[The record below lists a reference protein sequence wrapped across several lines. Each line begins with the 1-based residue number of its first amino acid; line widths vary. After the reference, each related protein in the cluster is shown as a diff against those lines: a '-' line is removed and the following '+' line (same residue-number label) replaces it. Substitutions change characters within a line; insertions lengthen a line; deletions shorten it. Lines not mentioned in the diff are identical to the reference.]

1 MLTPE
6 TTAKTEGP
14 LLGASSIL
22 GINDSLLNNNTSIT
36 KKNNFL
42 STERPIKK
50 LSNYI
55 SLESKNLFLERNKS
69 ALQDYEKFLKITKN
83 NTVKSKNSKNN
94 FLEHYYKYPYKD
106 NPKLIIGSYNTKI
119 LGNNDISLNKKY
131 KVDII
136 GVDEGYIHLPTSHN
150 NEFSKILNIKD
161 SINLEHDKN
170 IKEDLTIPKI
180 KNYKNKSV
188 LKLNNNKINFSH
200 ELLKKKLN
208 KKKHKVNLALL
219 DKGEEFI
226 SKIGLVQDENGQL
239 NKNKNNLEKIKENFE
254 EQNNFIYEIK
264 KLENWDFEHCQKDAL
279 KKYLSKENI
288 SNILK
293 KPENSQMK
301 WYLDMKNDKKQLKLM
316 NRNKHLKEF
325 FMKIEEEQ
333 KAIFLQSFS
342 VNKKA
347 FNFDIFEND
356 INEVGLDKKEEKIQ
370 IRQIQFYKDVMKE
383 KFKIEEMFHNELTN
397 CAEEVHFTRIK
408 KKKTMIKL
416 FEISQKKNEVYK
428 EEQNIKKI
436 FQRNMGKMNE
446 YNDVLS
452 ILSKVA
458 LEKEK
463 QKNKNKNKNDS
474 NEKSKSPKREKKNSP
489 MKKISS
495 KISAK
500 ILNAI
505 HLENIT
511 NENKKKAFKRSSLI
525 VNNVFLE
532 KEKKPKQKFN
542 LEKLDLTAFNEKADL
557 FQLQSDLIA
566 QKNEIQNEYN
576 KNMVKIAE
584 TKNDLD
590 FKFKQTKL
598 EIQNLNAYFR
608 KAKSN
613 LDLRIQTLSGYY
625 YQILKQGIDVRKN
638 GLTWVV
644 VKLMELN
651 SYIDKHYFPSFL
663 DEEQISYILRV
674 GVKIHELN
682 ELIKLFQI
690 LKEKQKILRDKHI
703 EAEVKKEKEIQNKN
717 FINLIKNS
725 NNKIGNNYTKY
736 IEDIQVKYENVINIC
751 LNENREEANINKI
764 KDELKEQILKSKYDD
779 ELELLNEPELYFIP
793 GTLAEFFK
801 KDKRFRL
808 YFDDVYYLNDEIN
821 KRKKNILEE
830 KKNELSIFRNKYN
843 LDDISI
849 KTKDKI
855 GNKITNS
862 IKNEQIYAALF
873 GNGISL

>member
-316 NRNKHLKEF
+316 CRNKHLKEF

-474 NEKSKSPKREKKNSP
+474 NEKSKSPKKEKKNSP

-505 HLENIT
+505 QLENIT

-703 EAEVKKEKEIQNKN
+703 DEEVKKEKEIQNKKKT
-717 FINLIKNS
+717 LDKKDKELS
-725 NNKIGNNYTKY
+725 TKEEKI
-736 IEDIQVKYENVINIC
+736 
-751 LNENREEANINKI
+751 LNENNMLNIRQSEIIKKEEEIEKKEKI
-764 KDELKEQILKSKYDD
+764 
-779 ELELLNEPELYFIP
+779 LNEKEKQFLKI
-793 GTLAEFFK
+793 E
-801 KDKRFRL
+801 KDNQNKNKL
-808 YFDDVYYLNDEIN
+808 INDKLSEIKNKENEIKNKEKEIN
-821 KRKKNILEE
+821 NKEIEIQKN
-830 KKNELSIFRNKYN
+830 KELS
-843 LDDISI
+843 
-849 KTKDKI
+849 
-855 GNKITNS
+855 
-862 IKNEQIYAALF
+862 
-873 GNGISL
+873 

>member
-219 DKGEEFI
+219 DKEEEFI

-316 NRNKHLKEF
+316 SRNKHLKEF

-703 EAEVKKEKEIQNKN
+703 DEEVKKEKEIQNKN

>member
-1 MLTPE
+1 
-6 TTAKTEGP
+6 
-14 LLGASSIL
+14 
-22 GINDSLLNNNTSIT
+22 
-36 KKNNFL
+36 
-42 STERPIKK
+42 
-50 LSNYI
+50 
-55 SLESKNLFLERNKS
+55 
-69 ALQDYEKFLKITKN
+69 
-83 NTVKSKNSKNN
+83 
-94 FLEHYYKYPYKD
+94 
-106 NPKLIIGSYNTKI
+106 
-119 LGNNDISLNKKY
+119 
-131 KVDII
+131 
-136 GVDEGYIHLPTSHN
+136 LPTFPN
-150 NEFSKILNIKD
+150 NEFSRILNEQDNFDENKNLKEEPIIPSIKEKKD
-161 SINLEHDKN
+161 KRKSIIKLKDDNKKYLNISYDIIKKKRAKKKKRNMTELPRGMEFMSNIGLTQNEKEILEDKKN
-170 IKEDLTIPKI
+170 IYEKMRESFENQN
-180 KNYKNKSV
+180 NYK
-188 LKLNNNKINFSH
+188 
-200 ELLKKKLN
+200 
-208 KKKHKVNLALL
+208 
-219 DKGEEFI
+219 
-226 SKIGLVQDENGQL
+226 
-239 NKNKNNLEKIKENFE
+239 
-254 EQNNFIYEIK
+254 YEIK
-264 KLENWDFEHCQKDAL
+264 KLENWDFEHCQKDKL
-279 KKYLSKENI
+279 RKFVSKENI
-288 SNILK
+288 SQILK

-301 WYLDMKNDKKQLKLM
+301 WYLDMKNDKKQLKIM
-316 NRNKHLKEF
+316 CRNKHLKEF

-347 FNFDIFEND
+347 FNFDIFKND
-356 INEVGLDKKEEKIQ
+356 INGVGLDKKEEKMQ

-383 KFKIEEMFHNELTN
+383 KFKIEEMFHNELTS

-416 FEISQKKNEVYK
+416 FEISQKKSEVYK

-576 KNMVKIAE
+576 KKMVKIAE

-703 EAEVKKEKEIQNKN
+703 DEEVKKEKEIQNKN